1 MKRGFKSSAA
11 AVSVMLAVVL
21 FVSSGYGQN
30 VSTLPAPK
38 PTAQSQ
44 TSASNDPVIRKIWVE
59 GRDKSQLYSFAQ
71 ELLDSIGPRLTGST
85 EQKLAN
91 DWAVALYR
99 KWGIPV
105 RAEQYGTWMGWR
117 RGIPHIDLIE
127 PRVRSL
133 EGMLSTWSR
142 GTKGTV
148 EGPVVL
154 FPKVQTAAEFEASL
168 LQVRGKF
175 VLFSFP
181 WPTCRPDATWKEFAT
196 PESFMRMQKER
207 TEAFEAWY
215 TGRVRKSGLRGR
227 ALVRRLE
234 EAGALGIVTVLVPPP
249 GPQGRPA
256 GGAPTPGQPAP
267 SPKPLPPGGPKRH

>member
-38 PTAQSQ
+38 PAADSQ
-44 TSASNDPVIRKIWVE
+44 TPASNDPVIQKIWVE

-105 RAEQYGTWMGWR
+105 RAEQYEPGWD
-117 RGIPHIDLIE
+117 GAGELPTLI
-127 PRVRSL
+127 S
-133 EGMLSTWSR
+133 
-142 GTKGTV
+142 
-148 EGPVVL
+148 
-154 FPKVQTAAEFEASL
+154 
-168 LQVRGKF
+168 
-175 VLFSFP
+175 
-181 WPTCRPDATWKEFAT
+181 
-196 PESFMRMQKER
+196 
-207 TEAFEAWY
+207 
-215 TGRVRKSGLRGR
+215 
-227 ALVRRLE
+227 
-234 EAGALGIVTVLVPPP
+234 
-249 GPQGRPA
+249 
-256 GGAPTPGQPAP
+256 
-267 SPKPLPPGGPKRH
+267 